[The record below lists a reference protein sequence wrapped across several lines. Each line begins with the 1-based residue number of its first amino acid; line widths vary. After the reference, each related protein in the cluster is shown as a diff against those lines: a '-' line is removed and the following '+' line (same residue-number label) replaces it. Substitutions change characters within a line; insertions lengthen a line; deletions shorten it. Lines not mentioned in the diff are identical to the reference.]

1 MNLVQLEE
9 KYWQDQWLISELEEL
24 RSAVNAGLGD
34 ILNPLEWHLSRRHP
48 QPQLVVQDAPSAED

>member
-9 KYWQDQWLISELEEL
+9 KYWQNQWLISELEEL

-34 ILNPLEWHLSRRHP
+34 MLT
-48 QPQLVVQDAPSAED
+48 QPQLLVQDAPSAED